1 MGQQQLLLLILAAI
15 IVGIAIVMGINM
27 FGENAVQANQDA
39 VTQDVLTVASRAQG
53 WFRRPT
59 QMGGG
64 GRTFTPAAGN
74 MTLAKLN
81 FAGTNDNGTY
91 ALSGL
96 AAGQFVVTGTGTE
109 DGDSDGQELS
119 VTVTVFPDSVGLMTY
134 PEP

>member
-39 VTQDVLTVASRAQG
+39 VTQDVLTIASRAQG
-53 WFRRPT
+53 WYRRPT

-64 GRTFTPAAGN
+64 GRTFDG
-74 MTLAKLN
+74 MTLATLN
-81 FAGTNDNGTY
+81 FGGTSDNGIYDIGAPT
-91 ALSGL
+91 
-96 AAGQFVVTGTGTE
+96 GQSFTVTGTGTE
-109 DGDSDGQELS
+109 DGDSDGQALKVS
-119 VTVTVFPDSVGLMTY
+119 VTVYPDSVGTMSY